1 MKPQSRSLHH
11 RPEKPCQT
19 ATVQSARPRV
29 LASAALIERLAKL
42 CLPASLGAGLG
53 SSPCAARSDD
63 SSLMCWRQ
71 RGAREWKGSPRC
83 GNPSILS
90 EMSRLARANES
101 GWRISSPTC
110 APGYIFQRRSRMSQM
125 GQSTK
130 SLRSSPLRGSKSR
143 EAGSQVRGQ
152 RWRGGK
158 VNTIS
163 SCIVGV
169 LAGRHPDAASHID
182 PAITQ

>member
-1 MKPQSRSLHH
+1 MGYRLGVKSAVLTVDRSLPVYPDQ
-11 RPEKPCQT
+11 RT
-19 ATVQSARPRV
+19 FPRV
-29 LASAALIERLAKL
+29 V
-42 CLPASLGAGLG
+42 G
-53 SSPCAARSDD
+53 
-63 SSLMCWRQ
+63 
-71 RGAREWKGSPRC
+71 
-83 GNPSILS
+83 
-90 EMSRLARANES
+90 
-101 GWRISSPTC
+101 
-110 APGYIFQRRSRMSQM
+110 MSQRC
-125 GQSTK
+125 QCTK

-169 LAGRHPDAASHID
+169 QRMIKNSKDHLAGRHPDAASHID

>member
-1 MKPQSRSLHH
+1 MRGIEAPSQCPSLHF
-11 RPEKPCQT
+11 PCRFGSYPT
-19 ATVQSARPRV
+19 SAKAAAMSAT
-29 LASAALIERLAKL
+29 
-42 CLPASLGAGLG
+42 
-53 SSPCAARSDD
+53 
-63 SSLMCWRQ
+63 
-71 RGAREWKGSPRC
+71 
-83 GNPSILS
+83 
-90 EMSRLARANES
+90 
-101 GWRISSPTC
+101 
-110 APGYIFQRRSRMSQM
+110 
-125 GQSTK
+125 GQCTK

-169 LAGRHPDAASHID
+169 QRMIKNSKDHLAGRHPDAASHID